1 MTITQPRTVWHLS
14 AAGLAAIGVSFGF
27 ARYGF
32 GLFLPELRATFGL
45 DVATV
50 GLIGSGTYAGYLA
63 ALTLVGLL
71 SARLGPRPLII
82 AAGACATAG
91 LALVSVA
98 DSTPVLVAG
107 LLLAGTSSG
116 WAWAPYSDVVRA
128 MVDPDRR
135 ERVLAIVPNG
145 TAFGTVIAGVLALA
159 VPWRPAWVLFATGAL
174 AVTLYNAW
182 LLRGLRHPERVATQR
197 IRPTTAAVPLFVSAF
212 SYGIVGSVY
221 WTFAVDMIVSDATDT
236 AGPLFWTLIG
246 IAGLGGLLT
255 DRALTLLGLRRTH
268 ALLFG
273 ALAAAV
279 AVLALAPGELTA
291 IGLSALLY
299 GPAFMAVAA
308 VLTVWSYRVFPERP
322 AAGFSAVVFCL
333 GLGTIAGPA
342 TLGAFAA
349 GHGLPAAFLLTA
361 WLAAATIA
369 ARPATVRL

>member
-1 MTITQPRTVWHLS
+1 MTITQTRAVWHLS

-32 GLFLPELRATFGL
+32 GLFLPDLRATFDL

-71 SARLGPRPLII
+71 SARLGPRPLIV
-82 AAGACATAG
+82 AAGVCATAG
-91 LALVSVA
+91 LALMSVA
-98 DSTPVLVAG
+98 QSTPLLVAG

-128 MVDPDRR
+128 MVAPGEQ

-145 TAFGTVIAGVLALA
+145 TAFGTVVAGLLALA
-159 VPWRPAWVLFATGAL
+159 VPWRPAWVLFAATAL
-174 AVTLYNAW
+174 VVTLYNAW
-182 LLRGLRHPERVATQR
+182 LLRGMPRPEPVAAQR
-197 IRPTTAAVPLFVSAF
+197 IRPTVAAVPLFVSAF

-221 WTFAVDMIVSDATDT
+221 WTFAVDLIADGTDDA

-246 IAGLGGLLT
+246 VAGLGGLLT
-255 DRALTLLGLRRTH
+255 ARALALLGLRRTH
-268 ALLFG
+268 TLLFG
-273 ALAAAV
+273 ALAV
-279 AVLALAPGELTA
+279 AVTVLGLAPGELVA

-308 VLTVWSYRVFPERP
+308 VLTVWSYRVFPARP

-349 GHGLPAAFLLTA
+349 GYGLPAAFLLTA
-361 WLAAATIA
+361 GLAAATIA
-369 ARPATVRL
+369 ARPATVRP

>member
-1 MTITQPRTVWHLS
+1 MTITQTRTVWHLS

-32 GLFLPELRATFGL
+32 GLFLPELRATFDL

-98 DSTPVLVAG
+98 DSTPVLVVG

-145 TAFGTVIAGVLALA
+145 TAFGTMIAGVLALA
-159 VPWRPAWVLFATGAL
+159 VPWRPAWVLFAAGAL

-182 LLRGLRHPERVATQR
+182 LLRALPRPERVAAQR
-197 IRPTTAAVPLFVSAF
+197 IRPRWRRCRCSSPRSPTAS
-212 SYGIVGSVY
+212 SGRCTGRSR
-221 WTFAVDMIVSDATDT
+221 WT
-236 AGPLFWTLIG
+236 
-246 IAGLGGLLT
+246 
-255 DRALTLLGLRRTH
+255 
-268 ALLFG
+268 
-273 ALAAAV
+273 
-279 AVLALAPGELTA
+279 
-291 IGLSALLY
+291 
-299 GPAFMAVAA
+299 
-308 VLTVWSYRVFPERP
+308 
-322 AAGFSAVVFCL
+322 
-333 GLGTIAGPA
+333 
-342 TLGAFAA
+342 
-349 GHGLPAAFLLTA
+349 
-361 WLAAATIA
+361 
-369 ARPATVRL
+369 